1 MGPSPSPSPSH
12 FKDPMDDREPTS
24 ESEETDSEAAQV
36 KEIEAEEIEVEATEG
51 PAPPAPPPIAD
62 GEEHAVDPRSVHVVR
77 LIAVPLTLAIPLL
90 PVVALTLVWALA
102 GLPTAGYLPL
112 LAALLLLAGLG
123 VFIAYRFPA
132 VRHRYLRYRVDPDG
146 LRIQRGVFWRKT
158 IYISVTRVQHTDVSQ
173 GPLQRRYSLAA
184 LTVHTAGT
192 ESASISLSGL
202 EYDVA
207 TRLSEHL
214 RPRRARDA
222 G

>member
-1 MGPSPSPSPSH
+1 
-12 FKDPMDDREPTS
+12 MDDHEPTS
-24 ESEETDSEAAQV
+24 ESEETEVEAAEV
-36 KEIEAEEIEVEATEG
+36 EAAEVEATEG

-62 GEEHAVDPRSVHVVR
+62 GEEHLVDPRSVHVVR

-102 GLPTAGYLPL
+102 GLLTVVYLSL

-132 VRHRYLRYRVDPDG
+132 VRHRHLRYRVDPDG

-173 GPLQRRYSLAA
+173 GPLQRRYGLAT
-184 LTVHTAGT
+184 LTVHTAGI
-192 ESASISLSGL
+192 ESASIALSGL
-202 EYDVA
+202 EHDVA

-214 RPRRARDA
+214 RPRRARNA